1 MDALTRLVTRARHWQ
16 VSNTRRKHTP
26 GDLRVQPGFSA
37 APGIDEL
44 NGGPG
49 LDLKIRGGDGHDGRH
64 GHFGPDDHYRP
75 GPYRKTRHAK
85 RFVIRRLNSNKGK
98 H

>member
-1 MDALTRLVTRARHWQ
+1 MDALTKLVIRARQWR
-16 VSNTRRKHTP
+16 VSNTRRKQTT

-49 LDLKIRGGDGHDGRH
+49 LVATDMMATTDTSDPLTTTGLVPIGRPATQNDSSTGD
-64 GHFGPDDHYRP
+64 
-75 GPYRKTRHAK
+75 
-85 RFVIRRLNSNKGK
+85 
-98 H
+98 